1 MLIYKMIWKEKEISI
16 LGSLTY
22 RYREIVCSLLSSRR
36 HSWPFA
42 EQGVFYILSDSVLRE
57 THDATASM
65 APPLPYAA
73 SLIKNRL
80 GRLG

>member
-1 MLIYKMIWKEKEISI
+1 MGLRFLKDVKMIWKEKEISI

-42 EQGVFYILSDSVLRE
+42 EQGVFIY
-57 THDATASM
+57 
-65 APPLPYAA
+65 
-73 SLIKNRL
+73 
-80 GRLG
+80 